1 MKSKIFLN
9 SAVCAIALTGSVNA
23 AEPTPVRSAH
33 AEPVQGV
40 AELTTIGRTAPAQ
53 EARLFSRATGIITE
67 CKVDIGDRVKSGDV
81 LAVIEAPE
89 IAHQIAGAK
98 AKVAQMTARA
108 ELASAL
114 LKRTESLTANNAV
127 SKQDL
132 DERLATTKTA
142 EADRL
147 AAEAELQGFEEMD
160 RFLTIRAPFDGTI
173 TARKIDRGAY
183 VNGDP
188 TNAESWLFSIAR
200 LNELRMVLFVPP
212 TTALQIKKD
221 QEAEVIFTD
230 IPGKS
235 FTAKVSRSS
244 SLIEADSGTM
254 RVELLL
260 PNAEFAVPAG
270 LSGIAKIKAPSISS
284 NLLVPSNAV
293 AIRDGVP
300 QIALV
305 EDGKVKFSKVHA
317 GRTLGPKVEII
328 SGIPENGEVIL
339 SPNALLRDG
348 DPVAATPLVTAKK

>member
-1 MKSKIFLN
+1 MNSKFLLH
-9 SAVCAIALTGSVNA
+9 STVLALVTTSTLHA

-33 AEPVQGV
+33 AETAKGTT
-40 AELTTIGRTAPAQ
+40 ELTAIGRTAPAQ
-53 EARLFSRATGIITE
+53 EARLFSRATGLIRE

-108 ELASAL
+108 ELAAAL
-114 LKRTESLTANNAV
+114 LKRTESLTANDAV
-127 SKQDL
+127 SQQDL
-132 DERLATTKTA
+132 DERIATTKTA

-212 TTALQIKKD
+212 TTALQIQND
-221 QEAEVIFTD
+221 QEAEVLFTD
-230 IPGKS
+230 IPGKT
-235 FTAKVSRSS
+235 FPAKVSRSS

-260 PNAEFAVPAG
+260 PNADFSVPAG

-284 NLLVPSNAV
+284 TLLVPSNAV
-293 AIRDGVP
+293 AVRNGVS

-305 EDGKVKFSKVHA
+305 ENEKVKFTPVQV
-317 GRTLGPKVEII
+317 GRTLGPKVEIL
-328 SGIPENGEVIL
+328 SGIPENSEVIL

-348 DPVAATPLVTAKK
+348 DPVAATPLATAKK